1 MADYNSSYT
10 GPQIDSAVGQVIGD
24 AVIKNT
30 AQSLTDAQK
39 AQARSNIGVT
49 DNVFMAIYG
58 TTTEEELTAAFNAG
72 KQIFARGPN
81 FPASIYTL
89 YGYVMDYDP
98 VSGMGYEFYF
108 SRLENTTLQ
117 RIQCSRGQWSTLANI
132 EMVDTSDLS
141 QYRTSAEQDQ
151 IDAESVRV
159 VSQTFTDAQKQQAR
173 SNIGAADAASILPIA
188 DNAGYHNS
196 VYRGKNL
203 GTSVTAEQWA
213 AISAG
218 TFDDLYI
225 GDYWVI
231 NGITWRIAA
240 VDYWYGTGDTRCYT
254 HHLAIMPDELLK
266 KPIEG
271 STHYLNASNTS
282 TGAYVGT
289 DYYSG
294 ANSVKADC
302 TSMAQAAFG
311 ASHIL
316 THREY
321 FANAVSNNIQ
331 SGGGWYDST
340 VELPTEQMAFGC
352 RNYSNVR
359 NGTNNP
365 NLFTVGATQLPLF
378 LLDRTKIICNEE
390 AGNWWLRDVNSG
402 NAFCNVGDDGL
413 SNCAPANAW
422 WCGIRPIFAIC
433 A

>member
-10 GPQIDSAVGQVIGD
+10 GPQIDSAVGQVLD
-24 AVIKNT
+24 NTVIKNT

-39 AQARSNIGVT
+39 AQARANIGVT

-58 TTTEEELTAAFNAG
+58 TTTEEELTAAFIAG

-89 YGYVMDYDP
+89 SGYVMDYDP

-108 SRLENTTLQ
+108 SRLSNTTLQ
-117 RIQCSRGQWSTLANI
+117 RIQCSRGQWSTLASI

-141 QYRTSAEQDQ
+141 QYRTSAQQDQ
-151 IDAESVRV
+151 IDAEAVRV
-159 VSQTFTDAQKQQAR
+159 VSQTFTDAQKTQAR
-173 SNIGAADAASILPIA
+173 NNIGAADASSVLPITG
-188 DNAGYHNS
+188 NAGFHNS

-203 GTSVTAEQWA
+203 GTAVTAEQWA

-254 HHLAIMPDELLK
+254 HHLAIMSDELLK
-266 KPIEG
+266 KPIAS
-271 STHYLNASNTS
+271 STHYLNASKTAA
-282 TGAYVGT
+282 GAYVGT

-302 TSMAQAAFG
+302 TGMAQAAFG

-316 THREY
+316 AHREY
-321 FANAVSNNIQ
+321 YANAVSNNIQ

-340 VELPTEQMAFGC
+340 VELPTEQMVFGC
-352 RNYSNVR
+352 RCYGNVQ
-359 NGTNNP
+359 NGTNRP
-365 NLFTVGATQLPLF
+365 ILFTVGATQLPLF
-378 LLDRTKIICNEE
+378 LLDRTKIITGEE
-390 AGNWWLRDVNSG
+390 YGNWWLRDVANG
-402 NAFCNVGDDGL
+402 TAFCMVGEDGL
-413 SNCAPANAW
+413 SNFSDANAW
-422 WCGIRPIFAIC
+422 WGGIRPIFAIC